1 MVKRKWKNHNILIIL
16 INSETKVAD
25 LNLLPKFHFSFK
37 EILINMVIYDIFC
50 VLKMIQ
56 CK

>member
-1 MVKRKWKNHNILIIL
+1 MVKRKWKNHNILIMQIMY
-16 INSETKVAD
+16 TKGNRPLWV
-25 LNLLPKFHFSFK
+25 FFCK

-50 VLKMIQ
+50 VLKIIG